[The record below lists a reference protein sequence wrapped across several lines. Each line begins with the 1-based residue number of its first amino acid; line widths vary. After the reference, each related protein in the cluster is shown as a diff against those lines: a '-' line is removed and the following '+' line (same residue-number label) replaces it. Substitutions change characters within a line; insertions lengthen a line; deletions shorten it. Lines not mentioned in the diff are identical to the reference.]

1 MILIQNIYY
10 MLSYAFK
17 VLRES
22 NYRDIETEEF
32 ENVAELLSEILIK
45 GVKFELKRGL
55 LKGYVDFEESLSTI
69 RGRVNIS
76 ESVKQQT
83 LINSKIVCRYD
94 EFTEN
99 IYLNQIIKT
108 TFSYLLHSNISK
120 ERKKRIKSILVY
132 FKEVEL
138 LEINSINWKI
148 VFNKNN
154 QNYRMLISICNL
166 VINGLIQTTSN
177 GKTRL
182 LDFIDEQKMS
192 SLYEKFILEYYKK
205 EHPIIETNASFINWQ
220 LDDDFDMFLPRMRSD
235 ITLSKDDKV
244 LIIEAKYYSDNMQH
258 YYDGNSIFSN
268 NIYQIYTYVK
278 NKAYE
283 NFNNKVSGLLLY
295 AKTESIFQPN
305 VDYSMSGNKISIKT
319 LDLNQPFCAIRNQ
332 LDNLLNYFLLAS

>member
-45 GVKFELKRGL
+45 AVKLELKRGI
-55 LKGYVDFEESLSTI
+55 LKDYVDTEESLSTI
-69 RGRVNIS
+69 RGKVNIS

-83 LINSKIVCRYD
+83 LINSKVVCKYD

-99 IYLNQIIKT
+99 VYLNRIIKT

-120 ERKKRIKSILVY
+120 ERKKKIKNVLVF

-138 LEINSINWKI
+138 LEINSINWQMI
-148 VFNKNN
+148 FNKNN
-154 QNYRMLISICNL
+154 QNYRMIISICNL
-166 VINGLIQTTSN
+166 VIKGLIQTTSN

-192 SLYEKFILEYYKK
+192 SLYEKFILEYFKK

-235 ITLSKDDKV
+235 ITLSKDNKI
-244 LIIEAKYYSDNMQH
+244 LIIDAKYYSDNMQH
-258 YYDGNSIFSN
+258 YYDGNSIISA
-268 NIYQIYTYVK
+268 NIYQIFTYVK
-278 NKAYE
+278 NMSLGNERKV
-283 NFNNKVSGLLLY
+283 VSGMLLY
-295 AKTESIFQPN
+295 AKTKSDIQP
-305 VDYSMSGNKISIKT
+305 DATYKMSGNIIKVKT
-319 LDLNQPFCAIRNQ
+319 LDLNQPFEYIKEQ
-332 LDNLLNYFLLAS
+332 LNYIVTLIE